1 MGLVPAGSYKNRE
14 YSGHMVDTGDATETD
29 IDLLYDPQ
37 TSGGLL
43 ISVAPEYADDIMNAF
58 EAQGLETRA
67 SRIGTVREAD
77 EKWIYLKK

>member
-14 YSGHMVDTGDATETD
+14 YSGHMVEVGNANETD

-43 ISVAPEYADDIMNAF
+43 ISVAPEYADEIMKEF
-58 EAQGLETRA
+58 EIQGLETRA

-77 EKWIYLKK
+77 EKWIYLRK